1 MSSEL
6 KRRERKFHEVMRLE
20 TREENQF
27 VYHKAEERA
36 FDIENRDNAVEREKK
51 DIIATNEQD
60 Y

>member
-1 MSSEL
+1 
-6 KRRERKFHEVMRLE
+6 MRLE

-36 FDIENRDNAVEREKK
+36 FDIENRDNAVGRKK